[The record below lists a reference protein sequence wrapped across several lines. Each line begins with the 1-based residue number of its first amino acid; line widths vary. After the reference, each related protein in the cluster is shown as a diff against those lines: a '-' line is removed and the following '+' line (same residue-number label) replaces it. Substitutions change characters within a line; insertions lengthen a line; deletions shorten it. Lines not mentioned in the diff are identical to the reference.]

1 MNKFKKI
8 AAGAVSLVMA
18 GSMAVGFTACGDG
31 NDDKKPTGDSGAA
44 GILAHMKAS
53 GIEVRNAVNSEGW
66 ETAKSYWT
74 YLSSGAGK
82 TETKDLYG
90 VRNTDGSL
98 KYSAYSRGDVTLNIA
113 VGHDKK
119 SVSTSYQELGAT
131 ITMPDGN
138 RYTDGDL
145 KPAWKQMGT
154 DLNIKFNDVY
164 KGWKTSNNLTNII
177 KGESGASYTGTD
189 LFTTDLSVAVA
200 SASAGTKILNLAD
213 YLDYMPHFKEFLEAN
228 PVVYLSLLQSG
239 MNTTTGAGKTILVAP
254 YFDGN
259 NDIERYCIMRQDWVK
274 KLLDETS
281 VLPASGASAF
291 NSACAAE
298 VKVESFMG
306 KTGKITVEST
316 NSDGSGK
323 VNIVKNYDA
332 ALAEAKDTSKPL
344 GKAYNDIA
352 GSAYSG
358 TSGNIVDIMNAA
370 IAAKPDVTGDK
381 LAKLF
386 RAYIDVCY
394 QKEDG
399 SAYYTAATRSDLFN
413 GYDACWDA
421 DDLAALL
428 RVAKT
433 NQVNLTGNKDIPVE
447 GIVPR
452 SGQNDRTPDMVR
464 LASQLYGVRGAD
476 SRYEYTYI
484 DKDGKLQDA
493 RNSEEFFA
501 ACARLNLLKQEGLVG
516 DYSGGKDFGYTAG
529 LNTKAKGEAMM
540 MYDYSQTQT
549 LNGFAVE
556 DSQVT
561 GKDAP
566 KGYYF
571 APVVTPVSK
580 WDVNADGNI
589 TADEY
594 FRFTESW
601 RSTKVSGL
609 GLNGELANAGN
620 EEKLKAAIQ
629 LVDFLYSDDGQI
641 VSTFG
646 PMAFDAEGAGGFW
659 YNDIATSADVAAGEY
674 FTYKGV
680 KYAGTYYKGNY
691 TPTITDN
698 LYKSFKGLPV
708 HGWKLADNKT
718 ASGGTLSFTTYAR
731 TLIGSTLP
739 VGVKDQSF
747 ENQLTSKMGQVGAGK
762 VGTGLALGTIKG
774 MTLDIKADTYWY
786 TVVPTSLPVSSEKV
800 TNVLEAASQSH
811 LKKITGTG
819 SGKDFFSIMNW
830 IILNGFTKDYNQQD
844 EAVKIVK

>member
-298 VKVESFMG
+298 VKVESFIG
-306 KTGKITVEST
+306 NTGKITVEST
-316 NSDGSGK
+316 KTDGSGQ
-323 VNIVKNYDA
+323 VNIVKN
-332 ALAEAKDTSKPL
+332 
-344 GKAYNDIA
+344 
-352 GSAYSG
+352 
-358 TSGNIVDIMNAA
+358 
-370 IAAKPDVTGDK
+370 
-381 LAKLF
+381 
-386 RAYIDVCY
+386 
-394 QKEDG
+394 
-399 SAYYTAATRSDLFN
+399 
-413 GYDACWDA
+413 
-421 DDLAALL
+421 
-428 RVAKT
+428 
-433 NQVNLTGNKDIPVE
+433 
-447 GIVPR
+447 
-452 SGQNDRTPDMVR
+452 
-464 LASQLYGVRGAD
+464 
-476 SRYEYTYI
+476 
-484 DKDGKLQDA
+484 
-493 RNSEEFFA
+493 
-501 ACARLNLLKQEGLVG
+501 
-516 DYSGGKDFGYTAG
+516 
-529 LNTKAKGEAMM
+529 
-540 MYDYSQTQT
+540 
-549 LNGFAVE
+549 
-556 DSQVT
+556 
-561 GKDAP
+561 
-566 KGYYF
+566 
-571 APVVTPVSK
+571 
-580 WDVNADGNI
+580 
-589 TADEY
+589 
-594 FRFTESW
+594 
-601 RSTKVSGL
+601 
-609 GLNGELANAGN
+609 
-620 EEKLKAAIQ
+620 
-629 LVDFLYSDDGQI
+629 
-641 VSTFG
+641 
-646 PMAFDAEGAGGFW
+646 
-659 YNDIATSADVAAGEY
+659 
-674 FTYKGV
+674 
-680 KYAGTYYKGNY
+680 
-691 TPTITDN
+691 
-698 LYKSFKGLPV
+698 
-708 HGWKLADNKT
+708 
-718 ASGGTLSFTTYAR
+718 
-731 TLIGSTLP
+731 
-739 VGVKDQSF
+739 
-747 ENQLTSKMGQVGAGK
+747 
-762 VGTGLALGTIKG
+762 
-774 MTLDIKADTYWY
+774 
-786 TVVPTSLPVSSEKV
+786 
-800 TNVLEAASQSH
+800 
-811 LKKITGTG
+811 
-819 SGKDFFSIMNW
+819 
-830 IILNGFTKDYNQQD
+830 
-844 EAVKIVK
+844 